1 MPSKRNALKLVLA
14 PILAAALAF
23 AKPAM
28 AQTRFPERA
37 VQIVAPYAPGGAA
50 DVFARL
56 IAKELEGRL
65 GQPVIVVNRPGG
77 GTIIG
82 AQAVLTAPADGY
94 TLFLTSNSTFTL
106 NPAVV
111 PNLPYDSAKDFEPIA
126 QLATIVLAL
135 VTYAEHPIKDV
146 ASLVAT
152 AKAEPDKLSMA
163 SFGNATVSHFAGEWF
178 KSAAGIKMVHVPYRG
193 SNPAMNDLIGR
204 HVPFLIDTVVAAK
217 PQIDDGKIRALAVT
231 TAKRSSMLPDVPTLQ
246 ELGYK
251 DIDLSSWVA
260 LVTAKG
266 VPAEARAK
274 LATAVEEMMRDGPL
288 RERMSKIGFEPA
300 FEKYGDWPGKI
311 TKEIAD
317 MKAIAKTADIKGE

>member
-1 MPSKRNALKLVLA
+1 MPLRRNALKLA
-14 PILAAALAF
+14 LAAALAF
-23 AKPAM
+23 ATPAM
-28 AQTRFPERA
+28 AQTRFPDKA
-37 VQIVAPYAPGGAA
+37 VQIIAPYAPGGAA

-82 AQAVLTAPADGY
+82 AQALLTAPADGY
-94 TLFLTSNSTFTL
+94 TLLLTSNSTFTL

-135 VTYAEHPIKDV
+135 VTYTEHPIKDV
-146 ASLVAT
+146 ASLVAA

-178 KSAAGIKMVHVPYRG
+178 KSVAGIKIVHVPYLG

-217 PQIDDGKIRALAVT
+217 PQIDDGKVRALAVT
-231 TAKRSSMLPDVPTLQ
+231 TARRSAMLPDVPTLQ

-251 DIDLSSWVA
+251 DINLSSWVT

-274 LATAVEEMMRDGPL
+274 LATAVEEMMRDGLL
-288 RERMSKIGFEPA
+288 RERMSKIGFESA
-300 FEKYGDWPGKI
+300 FETYADWPGKI

-317 MKAIAKTADIKGE
+317 MKAIAQAANIKGE

>member
-1 MPSKRNALKLVLA
+1 MRRNALKLA
-14 PILAAALAF
+14 PTAILAAAFAF
-23 AKPAM
+23 IAPAM
-28 AQTRFPERA
+28 AQTRFPERT
-37 VQIVAPYAPGGAA
+37 VQIIAPYAPGGAA

-135 VTYAEHPIKDV
+135 VTYTEHPIKDV
-146 ASLVAT
+146 PSLVAA
-152 AKAEPDKLSMA
+152 AKAEPDKLAMA

-217 PQIDDGKIRALAVT
+217 PQIDDGKVRALAVT
-231 TAKRSSMLPDVPTLQ
+231 TARRSSMMPGVPTLQ

-251 DIDLSSWVA
+251 EIDLSSWVA

-266 VPAEARAK
+266 VPAEARAR
-274 LATAVEEMMRDGPL
+274 LATAVGEMMRDGPL
-288 RERMSKIGFEPA
+288 RERMGKIGFEPA
-300 FEKYGDWPGKI
+300 FETYSDWSGKI

-317 MKAIAKTADIKGE
+317 MKAIAQAANIKGE

>member
-1 MPSKRNALKLVLA
+1 MPTKRTALKLA
-14 PILAAALAF
+14 LAAALAF
-23 AKPAM
+23 ATPAM

-56 IAKELEGRL
+56 IAKDLEGRL

-135 VTYAEHPIKDV
+135 VTYTENPTKDI
-146 ASLVAT
+146 ASLVAA
-152 AKAEPDKLSMA
+152 AKAEPDKLAMA

-178 KSAAGIKMVHVPYRG
+178 KSVAGIKMVHVPYRG

-231 TAKRSSMLPDVPTLQ
+231 TAKRSTMLPDVPTLQ

-251 DIDLSSWVA
+251 DVDLSSWVT

-274 LATAVEEMMRDGPL
+274 LASAVEDAMRDPAL
-288 RERMSKIGFEPA
+288 LARISKAGFEPA
-300 FEKYGDWPGKI
+300 YEKYTDWPGRI
-311 TKEIAD
+311 TKEVAD
-317 MKAIAKTADIKGE
+317 MKAIAQAANIKGE

>member
-1 MPSKRNALKLVLA
+1 MPTKRTALKLA
-14 PILAAALAF
+14 LAASLAF
-23 AKPAM
+23 ATPAI

-37 VQIVAPYAPGGAA
+37 VQIIAPYAPGGAA

-135 VTYAEHPIKDV
+135 VTYTENPTKDV
-146 ASLVAT
+146 ASLVAA
-152 AKAEPDKLSMA
+152 AKAEPDKLAMA

-178 KSAAGIKMVHVPYRG
+178 KSVAGIKMVHVPYRG

-231 TAKRSSMLPDVPTLQ
+231 TAKRSTMLPDVPTLQ

-251 DIDLSSWVA
+251 DVDLSSWVT

-266 VPAEARAK
+266 VPAEIRAK
-274 LATAVEEMMRDGPL
+274 LATAVEDAMRNPAL
-288 RERMSKIGFEPA
+288 LARISRAGFEPA
-300 FEKYGDWPGKI
+300 YEKYTDWPGKI

-317 MKAIAKTADIKGE
+317 MKAIAQAANIKGE

>member
-1 MPSKRNALKLVLA
+1 MPMIGNALKLA
-14 PILAAALAF
+14 LAAALAL
-23 AKPAM
+23 ATPAM

-37 VQIVAPYAPGGAA
+37 LQIVAPYAPGGAA

-126 QLATIVLAL
+126 RLATIVLTL

-146 ASLVAT
+146 ASLVAA
-152 AKAEPDKLSMA
+152 AKAEPDKLAMA

-178 KSAAGIKMVHVPYRG
+178 KSAAGIEMVHVPYRG

-231 TAKRSSMLPDVPTLQ
+231 TASRSAMLPDVPTLQ

-251 DIDLSSWVA
+251 DINLSSWVA

-266 VPAEARAK
+266 VPDEIRMK
-274 LATAVEEMMRDGPL
+274 LATAVEEAMRDPAL
-288 RERMSKIGFEPA
+288 IARISKAGFEPA
-300 FEKYGDWPGKI
+300 FEKYTDWPGKI
-311 TKEIAD
+311 TREIAD
-317 MKAIAKTADIKGE
+317 MKAIAKAADIKGE

>member
-1 MPSKRNALKLVLA
+1 MPTKRTALKLA
-14 PILAAALAF
+14 LAAALAF
-23 AKPAM
+23 ATPAI

-37 VQIVAPYAPGGAA
+37 VQIIAPYAPGGAA

-111 PNLPYDSAKDFEPIA
+111 PSLPYDSARDFEPIA

-135 VTYAEHPIKDV
+135 VTYTENPTKDV
-146 ASLVAT
+146 ASLVAA
-152 AKAEPDKLSMA
+152 AKAEPDKLAMA

-231 TAKRSSMLPDVPTLQ
+231 TAKRSTMLPDVPTLQ

-251 DIDLSSWVA
+251 DVDLSSWVT

-266 VPAEARAK
+266 VPAEIRAK
-274 LATAVEEMMRDGPL
+274 LATAVEDAMRDPAL
-288 RERMSKIGFEPA
+288 LARISKAGFEPA
-300 FEKYGDWPGKI
+300 YEKYNDWPGKI

-317 MKAIAKTADIKGE
+317 MKAIAQAANIKSE